1 MASDTVYTSLVST
14 STPSVTVAVTPKEG
28 SPHALAL
35 EATATVRMSSPATE
49 AHAAS
54 LTARE
59 ARGSSVKS
67 RELVALVRGSRKSTA
82 TSKEDEEG
90 TWGEGN

>member
-1 MASDTVYTSLVST
+1 MYASLVST
-14 STPSVTVAVTPKEG
+14 STPRVTVAVRPKEG

-35 EATATVRMSSPATE
+35 EATATVRMSSAARE
-49 AHAAS
+49 AHAAW

-59 ARGSSVKS
+59 TRVSSVKS

-82 TSKEDEEG
+82 TSKEAEEG
-90 TWGEGN
+90 TWGEGD